1 MKSLSKFIKIFNEKS
16 AISNIFYHLKSDKI
30 IKALESI
37 DYIIELVNML
47 KYTMDLEGHDNTRFA
62 APLLKLDESLTSSQ
76 KRIEKKNK
84 LIKIYK
90 KS

>member
-1 MKSLSKFIKIFNEKS
+1 
-16 AISNIFYHLKSDKI
+16 
-30 IKALESI
+30 
-37 DYIIELVNML
+37 ML
-47 KYTMDLEGHDNTRFA
+47 KYTMDLEEHDNTRFA